1 MEDERHWK
9 RRVGDD
15 ATHHCLLLRTD
26 ESGESLVKMR
36 EDGTASESP
45 KDRYGPFPSMSGWVE
60 WAIPVVGEPRAE
72 DADAKSGL
80 EPAP

>member
-1 MEDERHWK
+1 MPLETPRG
-9 RRVGDD
+9 RRCDSPLSPTAG
-15 ATHHCLLLRTD
+15 TD